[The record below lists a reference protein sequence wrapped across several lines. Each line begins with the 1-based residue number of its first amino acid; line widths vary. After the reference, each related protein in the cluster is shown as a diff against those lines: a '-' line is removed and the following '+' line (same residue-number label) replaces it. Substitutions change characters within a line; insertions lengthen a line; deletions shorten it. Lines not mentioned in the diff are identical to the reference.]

1 MNIYVSSSLSH
12 DSLFELVVFNLLS
25 DWIPYKFFFFSYKPL
40 HFMRLLY
47 GMTMLCSGHT
57 YPKCSHRREIGLDPC
72 EINPTQH
79 CEAYSTSG
87 MNEEPWEPWVFATL
101 FMLSCLALSDRSSWK
116 TSFAL
121 DSRDSVLCLNTAL
134 PSHLTSF
141 YFSEC
146 KCPFHSNIR
155 RRWHQSH
162 YLTILK
168 CAVNFAASNNKLQSN
183 WEREFPCTSLGTSSL
198 KT

>member
-1 MNIYVSSSLSH
+1 MRITSGFNLSCEYISMNIYVSSSLSH

-25 DWIPYKFFFFSYKPL
+25 DWIPYIFFFFFSYKPL

-47 GMTMLCSGHT
+47 GKTMLCSGHT

-101 FMLSCLALSDRSSWK
+101 FHAFLPCTFW
-116 TSFAL
+116 
-121 DSRDSVLCLNTAL
+121 SVLLEDLVCPWFPGLCAL
-134 PSHLTSF
+134 PQYCSSFTSHLLLLL
-141 YFSEC
+141 
-146 KCPFHSNIR
+146 
-155 RRWHQSH
+155 WMQ
-162 YLTILK
+162 
-168 CAVNFAASNNKLQSN
+168 V
-183 WEREFPCTSLGTSSL
+183 SLP
-198 KT
+198 